1 MGYLADALPAHLR
14 PDWPEESEQR
24 AEPHG
29 IGGREARAARGL
41 MRSGIS
47 EPLWCLP
54 GAERRR
60 RLAGSLAGLLAL
72 RPRMAGG
79 RG

>member
-24 AEPHG
+24 AEPDG

-54 GAERRR
+54 GRRGVGGW
-60 RLAGSLAGLLAL
+60 AGSLAGLLAL
-72 RPRMAGG
+72 RLRMAGG